1 MGCAAAS
8 KQQAANA
15 QVSDW
20 DSSWFPLRKVSGR
33 ATMLALMA
41 ANDTSIVILAA
52 GKGTRLRSEL
62 AKVLHRAGGRPIL
75 ETVVRA
81 CQPLQAAQI
90 LVVVGHQAEQVAALA
105 QQLGVPTPVQTV

>member
-20 DSSWFPLRKVSGR
+20 DSSWFPLRKGSGG

-52 GKGTRLRSEL
+52 GKGTRLRSDL
-62 AKVLHRAGGRPIL
+62 AKVLHRAGGRAIL

-90 LVVVGHQAEQVAALA
+90 LVVVGHQDEQVAARAEALGA
-105 QQLGVPTPVQTV
+105 DTVKQQP